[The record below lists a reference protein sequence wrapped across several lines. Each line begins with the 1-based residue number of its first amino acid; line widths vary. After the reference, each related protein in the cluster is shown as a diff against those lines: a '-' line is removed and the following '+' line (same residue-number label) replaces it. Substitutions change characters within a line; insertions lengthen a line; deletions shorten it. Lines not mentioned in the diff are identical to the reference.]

1 LFQLADWWL
10 NVAYLAYRLP
20 VVVHSNPA
28 LIFPHQRFQ
37 TQEEFLKYAADLT
50 VAALHYKSDIDK

>member
-1 LFQLADWWL
+1 M
-10 NVAYLAYRLP
+10 YRLP
-20 VVVHSNPA
+20 VVIHSNPA
-28 LIFPHQRFQ
+28 LIFPHQSFQ